1 MKVNLEGKS
10 IIVTGASSGIGEA
23 TVRLLAECGAHVLAV
38 SRSITADSH
47 KGVAGVHHFAADLAD
62 AASVPAIIAAATEGG
77 RQIAGIVNAGG
88 HFSYTTLAES
98 DVAEFDLLWRVHV
111 RTPYL
116 LVQAALPHLSV
127 RSSLVFISSTVAR
140 VGFAPYAAYS
150 AVKGAVD
157 AMARSLAIELA
168 PRTRVNTILPGF
180 TQTTMMTN
188 QYEAAPALE
197 EAIVVRTPTGMIGG
211 PEYAA
216 NVIALLCSDD
226 SAYTTASS
234 IVVDGGWIGQGWQ
247 AP

>member
-23 TVRLLAECGAHVLAV
+23 AVKLLAECGAQVLAV
-38 SRSITADSH
+38 SRSITADTH
-47 KGVAGVHHFAADLAD
+47 KDVAGVRHLAADLAD
-62 AASVPAIIAAATEGG
+62 AASVPVIISAATEGG
-77 RQIAGIVNAGG
+77 RQIDGIVNAGG
-88 HFSYTTLAES
+88 HFSYTALAEA
-98 DVAEFDLLWRVHV
+98 DIAEFDLLWNVHV

-116 LVQAALPHLSV
+116 LVQAALPHLSDK
-127 RSSLVFISSTVAR
+127 SSLVFVSSTVAR
-140 VGFAPYAAYS
+140 VGFAPYAAYT

-168 PRTRVNTILPGF
+168 PRTRVNTLMPGF

-188 QYEAAPALE
+188 QYESAPALE

-216 NVIALLCSDD
+216 NVIALLSSDD

-234 IVVDGGWIGQGWQ
+234 IVVDGGWSGQGWQ